1 MLRNER
7 RVRDLF
13 RRPRARRLA
22 LSLVMEH
29 GDRIPAGEVSGLLDD
44 LVGCTVFDAFVAE
57 LRQSTAGYAHDGRT
71 IDCPVQIAWAGND
84 RTIPFSRYGRPWADA
99 LPEAKLV
106 TLPGV
111 GHVPMYDDPG
121 LVADTILDLT
131 RRTDSRRTPTPMNT
145 TPEIHVHRWNGTPPS
160 WIGVI
165 AHGYGEHAGRYQHVA
180 RRFVADGA
188 VVYAPDHRGHGLSPG
203 ERALVSDIEAIVDDL
218 AGVVD
223 AAKAEHPGLPVVLL
237 GHSMGGIVATRY
249 AQRTGSSTI
258 DALVLTGPAIGGNPE
273 IEGLLALDPIPDVP
287 IDPAILSRDEAVQRA
302 YAEDDLVYHG
312 PFARASLEG
321 MFGAVATIADGPRIE
336 VPTLW
341 IHGELDGL
349 APLEPTRAAIE
360 RVRPEAFDHE
370 VYPGAMHE
378 VLNEINRDE
387 VLDRI
392 AGFVQSN
399 TR

>member
-1 MLRNER
+1 
-7 RVRDLF
+7 
-13 RRPRARRLA
+13 
-22 LSLVMEH
+22 
-29 GDRIPAGEVSGLLDD
+29 
-44 LVGCTVFDAFVAE
+44 
-57 LRQSTAGYAHDGRT
+57 
-71 IDCPVQIAWAGND
+71 
-84 RTIPFSRYGRPWADA
+84 
-99 LPEAKLV
+99 
-106 TLPGV
+106 
-111 GHVPMYDDPG
+111 MYDDPG

-131 RRTDSRRTPTPMNT
+131 RRTDSRRNPTPMNT
-145 TPEIHVHRWNGTPPS
+145 TPEIHVHRWNGTPPT

-218 AGVVD
+218 AAVVD
-223 AAKAEHPGLPVVLL
+223 TARAEHPGLPVVLL

-258 DALVLTGPAIGGNPE
+258 DALVLTGPAIGGNPD

-287 IDPAILSRDEAVQRA
+287 IDPAILSRDEAVQQA

-321 MFGAVATIADGPRIE
+321 MFGAVTTIAEGPRIE

-341 IHGELDGL
+341 VHGELDGL